1 MVPCRPASDKSL
13 GQQSRARPVR
23 CILTGVPHADR
34 PLPVDRAGAW
44 HVTEHPVHAPES
56 QAILFRYYTEVSDRF
71 YGHAT
76 PPDDLAA
83 GFAAQDSTGLA
94 APGGAFHLAWADGAD
109 GPVAVGC
116 AGVELARDAVE
127 PTAEL
132 RRVFVEP
139 AFRGRGVASAL
150 LEAAEA
156 AARDLGAVVVRLD
169 TRHDL
174 VEALALYARRGYVD
188 VPAFNEDRYAQRWL
202 ALRL

>member
-1 MVPCRPASDKSL
+1 MPP
-13 GQQSRARPVR
+13 
-23 CILTGVPHADR
+23 ADR
-34 PLPVDRAGAW
+34 PLPVDRPTAW
-44 HVTEHPVHAPES
+44 HVAEHSVHAPES
-56 QAILFRYYTEVSDRF
+56 REILFRYYTEVSDRF
-71 YGHAT
+71 FGHAT
-76 PPDDLAA
+76 PPEDLAT

-94 APGGAFHLAWADGAD
+94 APGGSFHLAWADGGD
-109 GPVAVGC
+109 GPEAVGC
-116 AGVELARDAVE
+116 AGVELAPDAPE

-156 AARDLGAVVVRLD
+156 AARGLGAVVVRLD

>member
-1 MVPCRPASDKSL
+1 M
-13 GQQSRARPVR
+13 SRA
-23 CILTGVPHADR
+23 DD
-34 PLPVDRAGAW
+34 PLSTPSGTSTTW
-44 HVTEHPVHAPES
+44 HVAEHPVDAQES

-71 YGHAT
+71 FGHPT
-76 PPDDLAA
+76 PPDDLRS

-94 APGGAFHLAWADGAD
+94 APGGSFHLAWADGRD

-116 AGVELARDAVE
+116 AGVEIAPRAPE

-132 RRVFVEP
+132 RRVFVTP
-139 AFRGRGVASAL
+139 AFRGRGVAGAL
-150 LEAAEA
+150 LDAAES
-156 AARDLGAVVVRLD
+156 AARRLGAVVVRLD

>member
-1 MVPCRPASDKSL
+1 MPP
-13 GQQSRARPVR
+13 
-23 CILTGVPHADR
+23 ADR
-34 PLPVDRAGAW
+34 PFPVDRAPAW
-44 HVTEHPVHAPES
+44 HVATHPVHAPES

-71 YGHAT
+71 FGHAT

-83 GFAAQDSTGLA
+83 GFASQDSTGLA
-94 APGGAFHLAWADGAD
+94 APNGSFHLAWADGHD

-116 AGVELARDAVE
+116 AGVELAHDVPE

-132 RRVFVEP
+132 RRVFVDP
-139 AFRGRGVASAL
+139 AFRGRGIASSL
-150 LEAAEA
+150 LEMAEA

-169 TRHDL
+169 TRRDL

>member
-1 MVPCRPASDKSL
+1 M
-13 GQQSRARPVR
+13 
-23 CILTGVPHADR
+23 PHADR
-34 PLPVDRAGAW
+34 TLPVDRAAAW
-44 HVTEHPVHAPES
+44 QVAEHPVHAPDS
-56 QAILFRYYTEVSDRF
+56 RAILFRYYTEVSDRF

-83 GFAAQDSTGLA
+83 GFAAQDDSGLA
-94 APGGAFHLAWADGAD
+94 APDGSFHLAWADGGD

-116 AGVELARDAVE
+116 AGVELAPDATE

-150 LEAAEA
+150 LGAAEA